1 MHVVSWLAFNPPYI
15 VREADAV
22 TLGFVNC
29 IAIAS
34 LTKPV
39 TAPALTRPLAG
50 ASAPARR
57 TRVPTRVRPYNTHT
71 YSMYST
77 SNNAGAAEGEGEKT

>member
-1 MHVVSWLAFNPPYI
+1 M
-15 VREADAV
+15 
-22 TLGFVNC
+22 GFVNC
-29 IAIAS
+29 IAIAT

-77 SNNAGAAEGEGEKT
+77 SNNAGAAEGEGEKTKSSEESGSRTVRSRP